1 MSGMLLFTPFLLL
14 KISDVADYCSL
25 KNLAILFIYMK
36 VLSMLPIS
44 SKLEKEKNRMSEY
57 KQLPS

>member
-1 MSGMLLFTPFLLL
+1 MLLFTLCLLL
-14 KISDVADYCSL
+14 KISDVVDYCSL

-36 VLSMLPIS
+36 GLAMLPIS

-57 KQLPS
+57 K